1 MRIVLDE
8 DEEASLVEQARQQIV
23 SALHAGLLHPGARL
37 PSVRCVAR
45 SSGLNP
51 KTVLRVYER
60 LRDEGLIELRAG
72 SGSFVTGQEPSW
84 FDPARVMSLR
94 RLIRRH
100 LDEAS
105 AMNLTPAGY
114 LSMVQ
119 RFVSRD
125 ALSTMSVA
133 VLECNLEQVRVF
145 SREIGLRL
153 NVKAHPVLVE
163 EIGRKTTAGLLA
175 RCSAVVATDFH
186 LEEATR
192 AARQHGKPVVGLR
205 LQRDFLPALMEAAR
219 HGRLAMIV
227 SDTGFFPAFKKSL
240 SQLGL
245 KREYLERVRVAAG
258 HDRAAARQAMAEA
271 DAIYISPLCDRMLRQ
286 LAPHDARLL
295 SIRDHIATE
304 SIEELEAWLLLSGA
318 APRS

>member
-1 MRIVLDE
+1 MRIVLD
-8 DEEASLVEQARQQIV
+8 DDDGASLVDQARRQIV

-37 PSVRCVAR
+37 PSVRSVAR

-51 KTVLRVYER
+51 KTVLRVYEG
-60 LRDEGLIELRAG
+60 LQEEGLLELRPG
-72 SGSFVTGQEPSW
+72 SGSFVTGQEALW
-84 FDPARVMSLR
+84 FDSARVLSLR
-94 RLIRRH
+94 RLLRRH
-100 LDEAS
+100 FDEAT
-105 AMNLTPAGY
+105 AMNLTPTGY
-114 LSMVQ
+114 VSMAQ
-119 RFVSRD
+119 RFVTRE
-125 ALSTMSVA
+125 ALRTTSVA
-133 VLECNLEQVRVF
+133 VLECNQEQVQVF

-153 NVKAHPVLVE
+153 GVKAHPVLLKE
-163 EIGRKTTAGLLA
+163 LGRRTTTGLLA

-192 AARQHGKPVVGLR
+192 TARQHGKPVVGLR

-245 KREYLERVRVAAG
+245 KREYLERIRVAAG
-258 HDRAAARQAMAEA
+258 NDRAAARQAMADA
-271 DAIYISPLCDRMLRQ
+271 DSIYISPLCDRMIRR
-286 LAPHDARLL
+286 LAPHHAHLL
-295 SIRDHIATE
+295 AIRDHIATE

-318 APRS
+318 HPRA